1 MKTSTLT
8 KTLIIASTTFLMA
21 CGGAS
26 KSTSGDKPTLDGIW
40 EVVKADG
47 SMAEMNVGT
56 KYIFEGAS
64 LTFSKDGMDNKASST
79 HTDST
84 FTWNN
89 GTMVMDYDYKF
100 NGNQLLVMP
109 KGGDQT
115 LYLDKK

>member
-1 MKTSTLT
+1 
-8 KTLIIASTTFLMA
+8 
-21 CGGAS
+21 
-26 KSTSGDKPTLDGIW
+26 
-40 EVVKADG
+40 
-47 SMAEMNVGT
+47 
-56 KYIFEGAS
+56 
-64 LTFSKDGMDNKASST
+64 MDNKASST

-100 NGNQLLVMP
+100 SGEQLLVMP